1 MSRRVLIATGFLSI
15 ALVVWTGVA
24 GNLAFTQTE
33 QTVTSILDLSG
44 LSWVE
49 GDTFL
54 AVHDAKNPEELDRP
68 RVSLLRLP
76 TSLAGIGW
84 TKLSIDWPA
93 PLGQSGDL
101 ESVARIP
108 GTNLFLLVESGE
120 SQLAGRRLNRVF
132 MVKIENSQLSLDS
145 FVHLP
150 QMFKN
155 IEGSAVAKLGDRFVI
170 ICIERGDHRAV
181 TEVYWSYLQL
191 RPLRFGSFQRVYF
204 RPSGFAGRNKRPVTA
219 VEIDSQNRVYVASA
233 YDPEDDNG
241 PFRSV
246 IWRAGR
252 ITADRKNVR
261 PGFQLRPVRLATL
274 DGLKVESLAIRESNG
289 KLELFAGTDDE
300 NHGGILRPIPLVP

>member
-1 MSRRVLIATGFLSI
+1 MKFRMTIATGCLFI
-15 ALVVWTGVA
+15 AAVVCA
-24 GNLAFTQTE
+24 GPDGSQNNRHAE
-33 QTVTSILDLSG
+33 QPVTNIPDLSG
-44 LSWVE
+44 LAWVE

-76 TSLAGIGW
+76 KSLAGIGW
-84 TKLSIDWPA
+84 TTITIDWPA

-120 SQLAGRRLNRVF
+120 SQVAGRKLNRVF
-132 MVKIENSQLSLDS
+132 LVKVENSQVVLNS

-155 IEGSAVAKLGDRFVI
+155 IEGSAVAKLGNRYAF
-170 ICIERGDHRAV
+170 ICIERGDHRAI
-181 TEVYWSYLQL
+181 TEVYWAELKL
-191 RPLRFGSFQRVYF
+191 DPLRLGSFQKAYF

-219 VEIDSQNRVYVASA
+219 VDIDSHNQVYVASA

-246 IWRAGR
+246 LWRAGF
-252 ITADRKNVR
+252 ITGDRKNIR
-261 PGFQLRPVRLATL
+261 PVFHLRPVRLATL
-274 DGLKVESLAIRESNG
+274 DGVKVESLAVREING

-300 NHGGILRPIPLVP
+300 NYGGILRPIPLVP